1 MRSKSS
7 RLTKRTM
14 MDYSIG
20 CNIIDASGDVLGN
33 ESYWAKVRE
42 NPIAP
47 DTSAT
52 SYINLVSEHKLSDIA
67 AIEVSQFS
75 AEPMD

>member
-1 MRSKSS
+1 MRT
-7 RLTKRTM
+7 R
-14 MDYSIG
+14 IV
-20 CNIIDASGDVLGN
+20 IGN
-33 ESYWAKVRE
+33 ESYWAKIRE

-52 SYINLVSEHKLSDIA
+52 FYINLVSEYKLSDIA

-75 AEPMD
+75 AEPME

>member
-1 MRSKSS
+1 
-7 RLTKRTM
+7 M

-20 CNIIDASGDVLGN
+20 CDIIDASGDVIGN
-33 ESYWAKVRE
+33 ESYWSKVRE

-47 DTSAT
+47 DTST
-52 SYINLVSEHKLSDIA
+52 TFYISLVSEYKLSDIA

-75 AEPMD
+75 SDPMD

>member
-1 MRSKSS
+1 MSSKS
-7 RLTKRTM
+7 TKRTM

-33 ESYWAKVRE
+33 ESYWAKVRG

-52 SYINLVSEHKLSDIA
+52 FYINPRI
-67 AIEVSQFS
+67 
-75 AEPMD
+75 

>member
-1 MRSKSS
+1 
-7 RLTKRTM
+7 M

-20 CNIIDASGDVLGN
+20 CNIIGASGNVLGN
-33 ESYWAKVRE
+33 ESHWVNVRE

-47 DTSAT
+47 DTST
-52 SYINLVSEHKLSDIA
+52 TFYVNLVSEYKLSDIA

-75 AEPMD
+75 AKPMD

>member
-1 MRSKSS
+1 
-7 RLTKRTM
+7 M

-20 CNIIDASGDVLGN
+20 CNIIDASGDVIGS

-52 SYINLVSEHKLSDIA
+52 FYVNLASGYELSDIA
-67 AIEVSQFS
+67 SIEVSQFS
-75 AEPMD
+75 AEPME

>member
-1 MRSKSS
+1 
-7 RLTKRTM
+7 M

-20 CNIIDASGDVLGN
+20 CNIIDASGNVIGN

-47 DTSAT
+47 DARTT
-52 SYINLVSEHKLSDIA
+52 FHINLVSEYKLSDIA

>member
-1 MRSKSS
+1 MI
-7 RLTKRTM
+7 
-14 MDYSIG
+14 DYSIG
-20 CNIIDASGDVLGN
+20 RNIIDASGDVLGN
-33 ESYWAKVRE
+33 ESYWAKVCE

-47 DTSAT
+47 DMSTT
-52 SYINLVSEHKLSDIA
+52 FYVNLVSEDIA